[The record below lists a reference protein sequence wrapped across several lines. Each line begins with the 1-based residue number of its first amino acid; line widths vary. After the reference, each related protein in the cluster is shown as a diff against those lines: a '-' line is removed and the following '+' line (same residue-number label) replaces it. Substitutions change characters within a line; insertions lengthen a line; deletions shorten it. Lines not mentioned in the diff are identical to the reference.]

1 MKVMKFGGTSVGS
14 PERMQGV
21 AKLITKSGEPTFVV
35 LSAMSGTTNSLV
47 EISDYLYKKNPEGAQ
62 EVINKLEQK
71 YMGHVEELYSTDQMK
86 LKTREFLKKE
96 FDYLR
101 SFTKDTFTSFEEKIV
116 VAQGEVM
123 STNMV
128 TNYLTEQ
135 GVKTVLLDALTFM
148 RTDKNAEPDMP
159 YIKEHLAEVMRQN
172 KGYQIYITQ
181 GFVCRNA
188 YDEVDNLQRGG
199 SDYTAS
205 LIGAAMDAEE
215 ILIWTDIDGMHNNDP
230 RVVDKTEAV
239 HQLNFEEASEL
250 AYFGAKILH
259 PTCVQPAKYAGIP
272 VRLKNTMDPEAE
284 GTIIDNVL
292 VRGKIKAVAAKDNI
306 TAIKIKSSRML
317 GASGFLRKVFEI
329 FESYQTSIDM
339 IATSEVGVSMTIDDD
354 SHLHEIVDELKK
366 YGTVTVDVD
375 MCIICVVG
383 DLDWSN
389 LGFETLATDAMKD
402 IPVRMISYGGSNYNI
417 SFLIRGADKKHALQS
432 LSDKLFNQES

>member
-1 MKVMKFGGTSVGS
+1 MKFGGTSVGT
-14 PERMQGV
+14 PQRMKNV
-21 AKLITKSGEPTFVV
+21 ADLITKSGEPTFVV
-35 LSAMSGTTNSLV
+35 LSAMSGTTNSLI
-47 EISDYLYKKNPEGAQ
+47 EISDYLYKKNPEGAN
-62 EVINKLEQK
+62 EVINNLEKK
-71 YMGHVEELYSTDQMK
+71 YMKHVEELFSTDEYK
-86 LKTREFLKKE
+86 ERTRQFLLEE

-101 SFTKDTFTSFEEKIV
+101 SFTKDLFTSFEAKSI

-128 TNYLTEQ
+128 TNYLLEN
-135 GVKTVLLDALTFM
+135 GIKAILLNALDFM
-148 RTDKNAEPDMP
+148 RTDKNAEPDTQ
-159 YIKEHLAEVMRQN
+159 YIKEKLEKILDEN

-188 YDEVDNLQRGG
+188 YGEVDNLQRGG

-205 LIGAAMDAEE
+205 LVGAAIGADE
-215 ILIWTDIDGMHNNDP
+215 IQIWTDIDGMHNNDP

-272 VRLKNTMDPEAE
+272 VRLKNTMDPEAD

-354 SHLHEIVDELKK
+354 SHLDDIVDELKK

-389 LGFETLATDAMKD
+389 IGFETLAADALKD

-417 SFLIRGADKKHALQS
+417 SFLIREADKKRTLQS
-432 LSDKLFNQES
+432 LSDTLFNNNK